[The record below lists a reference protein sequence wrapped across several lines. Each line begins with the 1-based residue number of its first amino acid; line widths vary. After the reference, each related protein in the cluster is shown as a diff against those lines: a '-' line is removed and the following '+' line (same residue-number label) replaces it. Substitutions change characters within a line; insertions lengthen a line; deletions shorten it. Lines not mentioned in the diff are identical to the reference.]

1 MYTSAYQSGNLQD
14 GAESCYQVALRPG
27 EGFCPDP
34 DEMRVLDG
42 IDSQLKELLPPEE
55 FEEVSARPSQ
65 MVSLPSTQK
74 SFNESEQ
81 SFSYIILNCMLYAE
95 ESMAKVR
102 EKMIC
107 ALLYVVKCECII
119 FIVYTLTPVWGQ
131 HVHQIYFYNCL
142 PCTNLT
148 WWIW

>member
-42 IDSQLKELLPPEE
+42 IDSRLKELLPPEE

-81 SFSYIILNCMLYAE
+81 
-95 ESMAKVR
+95 
-102 EKMIC
+102 
-107 ALLYVVKCECII
+107 
-119 FIVYTLTPVWGQ
+119 
-131 HVHQIYFYNCL
+131 
-142 PCTNLT
+142 
-148 WWIW
+148 

>member
-42 IDSQLKELLPPEE
+42 IDSRLKELLPPEE

-81 SFSYIILNCMLYAE
+81 SFSYIILNWIACCMQKKAWPRSERKWYVLYF
-95 ESMAKVR
+95 MLWNVN
-102 EKMIC
+102 
-107 ALLYVVKCECII
+107 V
-119 FIVYTLTPVWGQ
+119 
-131 HVHQIYFYNCL
+131 
-142 PCTNLT
+142 
-148 WWIW
+148 